1 MADIKTIMEIVRH
14 NEEIARKFFE
24 IEKRILTILN
34 FTDLFEVLLTE
45 IRTKFRIPYTWISLI
60 DSSDLSEFIKE
71 LEASEAL
78 QPLLNVIDKDNFD
91 ALVGTRTS
99 PLLVNHDLKPYFRLL
114 PPNRKYFVKSM
125 AIAPLHLD
133 GQLIGSLNQA
143 DISVKRFQ
151 PGIDTSLLEQLAV
164 KVSLCL
170 SNVTAHEKLRYL
182 AYHDP
187 LTGLLNRRV
196 MESVLA
202 REYYRYQRYPKSL
215 TVVFVDLDD
224 FKHVNDAHGHDRGDD
239 LLKYVARVLVEVS
252 RGTDVVA
259 RFAGDEFVLILP
271 ETDKESAGLL
281 MERIH
286 RHFKHNPLSTM
297 GVTIPVSISYG
308 IATADDHEIDSP
320 KSLLKQAD
328 EALYLVKQARKPS
341 PPELPPEDPG
351 MPNNG
356 KVIDLSREKK
366 ET

>member
-45 IRTKFRIPYTWISLI
+45 IRSKFGIPYTWISLI
-60 DSSDLSEFIKE
+60 DNSDLSGFIQE

-78 QPLLNVIDKDNFD
+78 KPLLNVIDGESFD
-91 ALVGTRTS
+91 MLVGARSS

-114 PPNRKYFVKSM
+114 PKNRKYFVKSM
-125 AIAPLHLD
+125 AIAPISLD

-143 DISVKRFQ
+143 DISAKRFQ

-196 MESVLA
+196 MESVLE

-215 TVVFVDLDD
+215 SVVFVDLDH

-239 LLKYVARVLVEVS
+239 LLKYVARVLMELS
-252 RGTDVVA
+252 RNTDVVA
-259 RFAGDEFVLILP
+259 RYAGDEFVMILP
-271 ETDKESAGLL
+271 ETDKQSAGLL
-281 MERIH
+281 MERIQ
-286 RHFKHNPLSTM
+286 RHFRRNPLSTTE
-297 GVTIPVSISYG
+297 VTIPLSISYG
-308 IATADDHEIDSP
+308 IATAEDHKIDNP
-320 KSLLKQAD
+320 QALIKQAD
-328 EALYLVKQARKPS
+328 EALYEAKQTRKS
-341 PPELPPEDPG
+341 APPELPPAAPVN
-351 MPNNG
+351 PNSG
-356 KVIDLSREKK
+356 KIVDLSRERNEK
-366 ET
+366 

>member
-24 IEKRILTILN
+24 IEKRILTILD

-45 IRTKFRIPYTWISLI
+45 IRSKFGIPYTWISLI
-60 DSSDLSEFIKE
+60 DNSDLSGFIQE

-78 QPLLNVIDKDNFD
+78 KPLLNVIDRESFD
-91 ALVGTRTS
+91 TLVGERSS
-99 PLLVNHDLKPYFRLL
+99 PLLVNHNLKPYFRLL
-114 PPNRKYFVKSM
+114 PKNRKYFVKSM
-125 AIAPLHLD
+125 AIAPISLD

-143 DISVKRFQ
+143 DISAKRFQ

-196 MESVLA
+196 MESVLE

-215 TVVFVDLDD
+215 SLVFVDLDH

-239 LLKYVARVLVEVS
+239 LLKYVARVLMKLS
-252 RGTDVVA
+252 RNTDVVA
-259 RFAGDEFVLILP
+259 RYAGDEFVMILP
-271 ETDKESAGLL
+271 ETDIDSAGLL
-281 MERIH
+281 MERVQS
-286 RHFKHNPLSTM
+286 HFKRNPLS
-297 GVTIPVSISYG
+297 VKEITIPISISYG
-308 IATADDHEIDSP
+308 IATAGDLNIDSP
-320 KSLLKQAD
+320 QSLLKHAD
-328 EALYLVKQARKPS
+328 QALYVAKEKRMSAPL
-341 PPELPPEDPG
+341 ELPPNHPVDP
-351 MPNNG
+351 NSE
-356 KVIDLSREKK
+356 KIIDLSRERNGK
-366 ET
+366 